1 MISQLNMSKKQL
13 LIRVATKLFVERGFH
28 ATPTSA
34 ITKEAGMSSGILFH
48 YFKTKEDLI
57 TQIYVELK
65 KEYTDSIL
73 RDIEQFKAGRSKI
86 RMIWSNSWN
95 WGLKNP
101 IKFDFLRQ
109 LDNST
114 YVNNVK
120 NHPEIIAN
128 NKLFEDLFQE
138 YTNNRFIRN
147 VDIYFTMDS
156 MFALINSMVNHLT
169 LYPELKDD
177 NSFIEQAWDMFYN
190 YLKF

>member
-1 MISQLNMSKKQL
+1 MSKKQL

>member
-65 KEYTDSIL
+65 KEYTNSIL

-120 NHPEIIAN
+120 NHPEIIAK

>member
-1 MISQLNMSKKQL
+1 MISQLKMSKKQL
-13 LIRVATKLFVERGFH
+13 LIEVATKLFVERGFH
-28 ATPTSA
+28 ATPTSV
-34 ITKEAGMSSGILFH
+34 ITQEAGMSSGILFH
-48 YFKTKEDLI
+48 YFKTKDDLI

-114 YVNNVK
+114 YVNSVK
-120 NHPEIIAN
+120 NHPEIIAK